1 MVSGAISKK
10 GAASALRSPAAR
22 FILRRLSQALLVM
35 LLVVLM
41 NFTVL
46 QITPGDMVDVLSS
59 QSDMT
64 TEQMAAMRQQYG
76 LDQPVLIQLGKYFIS
91 LASLDLG
98 YSFRNSAPVLDVIMS
113 RFPTTLMLVGPSV
126 LISLV
131 VGTFLGVAAARNAG
145 KPVDFL
151 ILTTAL
157 LFYAT
162 PSFIIA
168 IILIL
173 VFGVFL
179 KWLPIG
185 GLVTIGAGLS
195 GWDYAIDL
203 ARHLILPVAALCTFY
218 IAIYAQL
225 TRASMLEVSSLD
237 FVRTARAKGMSEWRV
252 VYVHA
257 LRNALLPIVT
267 MAGLQMSSLLGGA
280 VLVETVFGLPGMG
293 RTAFD
298 AIFERDINLLLG
310 VMFFSSLC
318 VVLVSLVID
327 LLYAA
332 LDPRVELK

>member
-1 MVSGAISKK
+1 
-10 GAASALRSPAAR
+10 
-22 FILRRLSQALLVM
+22 M

-41 NFTVL
+41 NFTVI
-46 QITPGDMVDVLSS
+46 QITPGDMVDVLSG

-64 TEQMAAMRQQYG
+64 AEQMAAMRQQYG
-76 LDQPVLIQLGKYFIS
+76 LDQPVIVQLGKYLMS
-91 LASLDLG
+91 LATLDLG
-98 YSFRNSAPVLDVIMS
+98 YSFRNSAPVLDVIMG

-126 LISLV
+126 LISLMI
-131 VGTFLGVAAARNAG
+131 GTILGVAAARNAG
-145 KPVDFL
+145 KPVDFA
-151 ILTTAL
+151 ILAVAL
-157 LFYAT
+157 LLYAT

-168 IILIL
+168 LILIL

-185 GLVTIGAGLS
+185 GLVTVGAGLT
-195 GWDYAIDL
+195 GWDYAMDL
-203 ARHLILPVAALCTFY
+203 VEHLILPIAALCTFY
-218 IAIYAQL
+218 IAIYARL

-237 FVRTARAKGMSEWRV
+237 FVRTARAKGVSERRV
-252 VYVHA
+252 IYVHA
-257 LRNALLPIVT
+257 LRNAVLPIVT
-267 MAGLQMSSLLGGA
+267 MAGLQISSLIGGA

-310 VMFFSSLC
+310 VMFVSSLC

-327 LLYAA
+327 LLYVA

>member
-1 MVSGAISKK
+1 
-10 GAASALRSPAAR
+10 
-22 FILRRLSQALLVM
+22 
-35 LLVVLM
+35 VVLM